1 MVSTEYRPLS
11 LYLDGEDEVEVDRL
25 EVQRLEDP
33 QVEEDSCC
41 SWCVEDGEA
50 EGIGQ
55 SRPQSFL

>member
-1 MVSTEYRPLS
+1 MEGNPGREVHSC
-11 LYLDGEDEVEVDRL
+11 LDGGDEVEVDQM
-25 EVQRLEDP
+25 EVQRMEDP
-33 QVEEDSCC
+33 RVEEDSCC